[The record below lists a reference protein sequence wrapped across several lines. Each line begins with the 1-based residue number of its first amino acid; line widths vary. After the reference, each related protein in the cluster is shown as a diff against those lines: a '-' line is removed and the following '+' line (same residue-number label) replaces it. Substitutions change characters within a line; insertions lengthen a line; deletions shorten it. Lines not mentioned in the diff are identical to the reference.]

1 MDFQEINF
9 NKIILNKS
17 KKRQLVTIQYSKK
30 KKCHVR
36 DKRHVRD
43 MLSFIG
49 CSKDLEYGKLK
60 LNPPK

>member
-1 MDFQEINF
+1 MTIVNYS
-9 NKIILNKS
+9 ILKE
-17 KKRQLVTIQYSKK
+17 KT
-30 KKCHVR
+30 CHVW